1 MASEAQL
8 QSLCELSRTIPD
20 PRFIDT
26 MYTHNAAQSVYNGST
41 GITGSDL
48 YSYQHTNNNQSAKYR
63 MPYSLHSI
71 YEHYIHA
78 PPATTVSQLTPQC
91 SYNRAVYTLTG
102 QVTFI
107 RKLHIT
113 LRCTNC
119 SSSAK
124 RCNRL
129 GGYICTKCTACY
141 TIKPLWE
148 VYIAFDDGT
157 GECNMHIEGEQV
169 FNVIRAKYD
178 MCSKILW
185 QVRKLVDNYVHKYGS
200 LLYDAF
206 DQSVSEYNKPYS
218 EAVQAAYNAT
228 TAANNPTSNVDN
240 NNTATT
246 STTAAT
252 PQFSSRSNLIFDMPL
267 SERTNCLVSFID
279 LTTNSSHTKIPL
291 ILRSYIQLAS
301 YSTQF
306 SIYCRVDYNT
316 GTNITTASDNNSTT
330 SSNLSTTKSKREV
343 KLQRNNAD
351 KPYLAYFVSRPTFSG
366 TKLSMQGLFA
376 RELHGEGLNKKSW
389 ELLKKLQM

>member
-1 MASEAQL
+1 MAAGAQL
-8 QSLCELSRTIPD
+8 HSLCELSRTIPD

-26 MYTHNAAQSVYNGST
+26 MYTHSAAQSVYNGST
-41 GITGSDL
+41 GIAGTKVTTHN
-48 YSYQHTNNNQSAKYR
+48 YKNNAAKSSI
-63 MPYSLHSI
+63 PYTLHSI
-71 YEHYIHA
+71 YEHYIHT
-78 PPATTVSQLTPQC
+78 PPPTTISELTPQC

-129 GGYICTKCTACY
+129 GGYFCTKCTGCY

-218 EAVQAAYNAT
+218 EAVQAAYIAT
-228 TAANNPTSNVDN
+228 NAANTSNNTDN
-240 NNTATT
+240 NNTAATV
-246 STTAAT
+246 STAAAT
-252 PQFSSRSNLIFDMPL
+252 QYTTRSNLIFDMPL

-279 LTTNSSHTKIPL
+279 LTNNSSNTKIPL

-306 SIYCRVDYNT
+306 SVYCRVDYNT
-316 GTNITTASDNNSTT
+316 GVSTATASDNTSLVSANS
-330 SSNLSTTKSKREV
+330 NTTKPKREV

-351 KPYLAYFVSRPTFSG
+351 KPYLAYFVSRPTYSG

-389 ELLKKLQM
+389 ELLKKLQK

>member
-1 MASEAQL
+1 
-8 QSLCELSRTIPD
+8 
-20 PRFIDT
+20 
-26 MYTHNAAQSVYNGST
+26 
-41 GITGSDL
+41 
-48 YSYQHTNNNQSAKYR
+48 
-63 MPYSLHSI
+63 
-71 YEHYIHA
+71 
-78 PPATTVSQLTPQC
+78 
-91 SYNRAVYTLTG
+91 
-102 QVTFI
+102 
-107 RKLHIT
+107 
-113 LRCTNC
+113 
-119 SSSAK
+119 
-124 RCNRL
+124 
-129 GGYICTKCTACY
+129 
-141 TIKPLWE
+141 
-148 VYIAFDDGT
+148 
-157 GECNMHIEGEQV
+157 MHIEGEQV

-178 MCSKILW
+178 MCSKILY

-228 TAANNPTSNVDN
+228 NAANTTINTDN
-240 NNTATT
+240 NSTTATT
-246 STTAAT
+246 SATAVT
-252 PQFSSRSNLIFDMPL
+252 PQYTSRSNLIFDMPL

-279 LTTNSSHTKIPL
+279 LNTNSSNTKIPL

-316 GTNITTASDNNSTT
+316 GTSVITAPDNNSTS
-330 SSNLSTTKSKREV
+330 SSNVNTAKSKREV

-351 KPYLAYFVSRPTFSG
+351 KPYLAYFVSRPTYSG